1 MVTLRIIGLV
11 ITVLVGMGINYL
23 ALPAWNLRNPSLW
36 SFLIVISIIGAII
49 ECVIESSSK
58 NSKKKVKHKYI
69 GTQATLIVAGTLFV
83 ILLLG
88 FVTSW
93 PMFSASKY
101 QAMTD
106 IKEGNFE
113 QDINQVDNV
122 SNISIVDMETAE
134 HLGDRTIGSIKNSA
148 WYEVDNE
155 YNLIDYNGEL
165 YRISSLNYGGFFK
178 YNKANKTGIP
188 GYVLVNTS
196 TQEAKFIELT
206 TPIKYSPSAY
216 WSYDLKRHL
225 RNEYPSYIFG
235 KSFFEIDEE
244 GTPYYITA
252 VVNPTIGMFGGQKE
266 ESFIITNATSG
277 ECKEYTSDQL
287 PEWVDHAYSLDY
299 LMRITK
305 NNLTYIN
312 GFWNSIF
319 SQTNVL
325 NTTYFY
331 RNMETGF
338 EGYNTAIT
346 SNGEIV
352 FYTGLTPASNA
363 ESNVGF
369 ILANPK
375 TGEVI
380 RYNCS
385 GAEESSAQASAESLV
400 QDLRYVATFPTMLNV
415 NGEETYFMLLK
426 DKAGLVQRY
435 ALCNVKN
442 YTKVVQAET
451 LKGAINLYLEKLGVE
466 NNQNKE
472 VQNISGKITELY
484 NAEIEGNTYYYFK
497 IENSDNLYMSS
508 IQNSNKQVLLKIG
521 TKINIE
527 YVTTSEKGVCLV
539 KKIVF

>member
-521 TKINIE
+521 TKIDID
-527 YVTTSEKGVCLV
+527 YVTTSEIGVCLV
-539 KKIVF
+539 QNIVF

>member
-225 RNEYPSYIFG
+225 RNEYSSYIFG

-451 LKGAINLYLEKLGVE
+451 LKDAVNLYLEKLGVE

-521 TKINIE
+521 TKIDID
-527 YVTTSEKGVCLV
+527 YVTTSEIGVCLV
-539 KKIVF
+539 QNIVF

>member
-69 GTQATLIVAGTLFV
+69 GTQATLIVAGILFV

-225 RNEYPSYIFG
+225 RNEYSSYIFG

-451 LKGAINLYLEKLGVE
+451 LKGAVNLYLEKLGVE

-527 YVTTSEKGVCLV
+527 YVTTSEIGVCLV

>member
-1 MVTLRIIGLV
+1 MITLRIIGLV

-155 YNLIDYNGEL
+155 YNLIKYNGEL

-206 TPIKYSPSAY
+206 APIKYSPSAY

-225 RNEYPSYIFG
+225 RNEYPRYIFG

-266 ESFIITNATSG
+266 ETFIITNATSG

-299 LMRITK
+299 LMRITE

-331 RNMETGF
+331 RNMEIGF

-380 RYNCS
+380 RYTCS

-400 QDLRYVATFPTMLNV
+400 QDLRYVATFPTILNV

-451 LKGAINLYLEKLGVE
+451 LKDAVNLYLEKLGVE

-521 TKINIE
+521 TKINID
-527 YVTTSEKGVCLV
+527 YVTTSEMGVCLV
-539 KKIVF
+539 QNIVF

>member
-69 GTQATLIVAGTLFV
+69 GTQATLIVAGILFV

-225 RNEYPSYIFG
+225 RNEYSSYIFG

-451 LKGAINLYLEKLGVE
+451 LKDAVNLYLEKLGVE

-521 TKINIE
+521 TKIDID
-527 YVTTSEKGVCLV
+527 YVTTSEIGVCLV
-539 KKIVF
+539 QNIVF

>member
-1 MVTLRIIGLV
+1 MITLRIIGLV

-69 GTQATLIVAGTLFV
+69 GTQATLIVAGILFV

-206 TPIKYSPSAY
+206 APIKYSPSAY

-244 GTPYYITA
+244 GIPYYITS
-252 VVNPTIGMFGGQKE
+252 VINPTIGMFGGQKE
-266 ESFIITNATSG
+266 ETFIITNATSG

-299 LMRITK
+299 LMRITE

-331 RNMETGF
+331 RNMEIGF

-380 RYNCS
+380 RYTCS

-400 QDLRYVATFPTMLNV
+400 QDLRYVATFPTILNV

-451 LKGAINLYLEKLGVE
+451 LKDAVNLYLEKVGVE

-521 TKINIE
+521 TKINID
-527 YVTTSEKGVCLV
+527 YVTTSEIGVCLV
-539 KKIVF
+539 QNIVF

>member
-1 MVTLRIIGLV
+1 MITLRIIGLV
-11 ITVLVGMGINYL
+11 ITVLVGMGINYFV
-23 ALPAWNLRNPSLW
+23 LPAWNLRNPSLW

-155 YNLIDYNGEL
+155 YNLIKYNGGL

-196 TQEAKFIELT
+196 TQEAKYIELKDG
-206 TPIKYSPSAY
+206 IKYSPSAY

-244 GTPYYITA
+244 GIPYYITS
-252 VVNPTIGMFGGQKE
+252 VINPTIGMFGGQKE
-266 ESFIITNATSG
+266 ETFIITNATSG

-299 LMRITK
+299 LMRITE

-325 NTTYFY
+325 KTTYFY
-331 RNMETGF
+331 RNMEIGF

-400 QDLRYVATFPTMLNV
+400 QDLRYVATFPTILNV

-451 LKGAINLYLEKLGVE
+451 LKGAVNLYLEKLGVE

-472 VQNISGKITELY
+472 IQNISGKITELY
-484 NAEIEGNTYYYFK
+484 NAEIDGNTYYYFK
-497 IENSDNLYMSS
+497 LENSDNLYMSS

-527 YVTTSEKGVCLV
+527 YVTTSEIGVCLV
-539 KKIVF
+539 QNIVF

>member
-225 RNEYPSYIFG
+225 RNEYSSYIFG

-451 LKGAINLYLEKLGVE
+451 LKGAVNLYLEKLGVE

-527 YVTTSEKGVCLV
+527 YVTTSEIGVCLV

>member
-1 MVTLRIIGLV
+1 M
-11 ITVLVGMGINYL
+11 
-23 ALPAWNLRNPSLW
+23 
-36 SFLIVISIIGAII
+36 
-49 ECVIESSSK
+49 
-58 NSKKKVKHKYI
+58 
-69 GTQATLIVAGTLFV
+69 
-83 ILLLG
+83 
-88 FVTSW
+88 
-93 PMFSASKY
+93 
-101 QAMTD
+101 
-106 IKEGNFE
+106 
-113 QDINQVDNV
+113 

-521 TKINIE
+521 TKIDID
-527 YVTTSEKGVCLV
+527 YVTTSEIGVCLV

>member
-1 MVTLRIIGLV
+1 
-11 ITVLVGMGINYL
+11 MGINYL

-69 GTQATLIVAGTLFV
+69 GTQATLIVAGILFV

-206 TPIKYSPSAY
+206 APIKYSPSAY

-244 GTPYYITA
+244 GIPYYITS
-252 VVNPTIGMFGGQKE
+252 VINPTIGMFGGQKE
-266 ESFIITNATSG
+266 ETFIITNATSG

-299 LMRITK
+299 LMRITE

-331 RNMETGF
+331 RNMEIGF

-380 RYNCS
+380 RYTCS

-400 QDLRYVATFPTMLNV
+400 QDLRYVATFPTILNV

-451 LKGAINLYLEKLGVE
+451 LKDAVNLYLEKVGVE

-521 TKINIE
+521 TKINID
-527 YVTTSEKGVCLV
+527 YVTTSEIGVCLV
-539 KKIVF
+539 QNIVF

>member
-1 MVTLRIIGLV
+1 MITLRIIGLV

-69 GTQATLIVAGTLFV
+69 GTQATLIVAGILFV

-155 YNLIDYNGEL
+155 YNLIKYNGGL
-165 YRISSLNYGGFFK
+165 YRISSLNYGSFFK

-206 TPIKYSPSAY
+206 APIKYSPSAY

-225 RNEYPSYIFG
+225 RNEYSSYIFG

-244 GTPYYITA
+244 GIPYYITS
-252 VVNPTIGMFGGQKE
+252 VINPTIGMFGGQKE
-266 ESFIITNATSG
+266 ETFIITNATSG

-299 LMRITK
+299 LMRITE

-325 NTTYFY
+325 KTTYFY

-380 RYNCS
+380 RYTCS

-400 QDLRYVATFPTMLNV
+400 QDLRYVATFPTILNV

-451 LKGAINLYLEKLGVE
+451 LKDAVNLYLEKLGVE
-466 NNQNKE
+466 NGQNKE
-472 VQNISGKITELY
+472 IQNISGKITELY
-484 NAEIEGNTYYYFK
+484 NAEIDGNTHYYFK
-497 IENSDNLYMSS
+497 LENSDNLYMSS

-521 TKINIE
+521 TKIDID
-527 YVTTSEKGVCLV
+527 YVTTSERGVCLV
-539 KKIVF
+539 QNIVF

>member
-1 MVTLRIIGLV
+1 
-11 ITVLVGMGINYL
+11 
-23 ALPAWNLRNPSLW
+23 
-36 SFLIVISIIGAII
+36 
-49 ECVIESSSK
+49 
-58 NSKKKVKHKYI
+58 
-69 GTQATLIVAGTLFV
+69 
-83 ILLLG
+83 
-88 FVTSW
+88 
-93 PMFSASKY
+93 
-101 QAMTD
+101 
-106 IKEGNFE
+106 
-113 QDINQVDNV
+113 
-122 SNISIVDMETAE
+122 
-134 HLGDRTIGSIKNSA
+134 
-148 WYEVDNE
+148 
-155 YNLIDYNGEL
+155 
-165 YRISSLNYGGFFK
+165 
-178 YNKANKTGIP
+178 
-188 GYVLVNTS
+188 
-196 TQEAKFIELT
+196 
-206 TPIKYSPSAY
+206 
-216 WSYDLKRHL
+216 
-225 RNEYPSYIFG
+225 
-235 KSFFEIDEE
+235 
-244 GTPYYITA
+244 
-252 VVNPTIGMFGGQKE
+252 
-266 ESFIITNATSG
+266 
-277 ECKEYTSDQL
+277 
-287 PEWVDHAYSLDY
+287 
-299 LMRITK
+299 
-305 NNLTYIN
+305 
-312 GFWNSIF
+312 
-319 SQTNVL
+319 
-325 NTTYFY
+325 
-331 RNMETGF
+331 METGF

-521 TKINIE
+521 TKIDID
-527 YVTTSEKGVCLV
+527 YVTTSEIGVCLV
-539 KKIVF
+539 QNIVF